1 MTDVILQASDVA
13 LGYPGDG
20 GWRSVLEGFA
30 LELAPG
36 EVVSILGPSGV
47 GKSSLLRVLAG
58 LQEPAAGTVRLL
70 GQPIDGPHPRVAVA
84 FQDPSLLPWLSL
96 AKNVAFGLDFA
107 RQPNIAKATLQQR
120 VDDAI
125 GAVGLSHARDFM
137 PAQLSGGMAQRTALA
152 RCLARQPQVL
162 LLDEPF
168 GALDEVT
175 RADMQ
180 QLLLGVIHQRRTAA
194 VLITH
199 DIDEALLLSDRIL
212 LLGDTPA
219 RTLGEWRIDL
229 PQPRAELV
237 EELGAL
243 RVEILITLRRA
254 SRTHAN
260 IPSAQEPAHVPG
272 RPHTLPT

>member
-1 MTDVILQASDVA
+1 MSQAVLKA
-13 LGYPGDG
+13 EGICLGYAG
-20 GWRSVLEGFA
+20 RSVLEGFD
-30 LELAPG
+30 LQLQPG

-58 LQEPAAGTVRLL
+58 LQAPQGGSIRLL
-70 GQPIDGPHPRVAVA
+70 GEPLSGPHPRVAVA

-96 AKNVAFGLDFA
+96 EKNVAFGLDFA
-107 RQPNIAKATLQQR
+107 RQPHLSTDERRQR
-120 VDDAI
+120 VDHAI
-125 GAVGLSHARDFM
+125 AAVGLEPARQQF

-175 RADMQ
+175 RTDMQ
-180 QLLLGVIHQRRTAA
+180 HLLLKVNREQGSAA

-212 LLGDTPA
+212 LLGNRPA
-219 RTLGEWRIDL
+219 RTLGEWHIDL
-229 PQPRAELV
+229 PQPRDEQVDAI
-237 EELGAL
+237 GAL
-243 RVEILITLRRA
+243 RIEILKTLRQA
-254 SRTHAN
+254 SRPDPQ
-260 IPSAQEPAHVPG
+260 PSQPSLAGA
-272 RPHTLPT
+272 